1 MARICIKDLL
11 LRTEVGFN
19 PHEVGK
25 KQDVLLNLHI
35 HYRLQGE
42 ERSDAPA
49 EALDYRSLCKEVI
62 ALVEGRRFQL
72 LEKLAADVADFLLTK
87 ERVEEVEVEVDKP
100 HALRFARSVSF
111 YLTKK
116 KSCGME

>member
-72 LEKLAADVADFLLTK
+72 LEKLAADVADFLQIGRASCR
-87 ERVEEVEVEVDKP
+87 ERVEV
-100 HALRFARSVSF
+100 SVVGVLF
-111 YLTKK
+111 IR
-116 KSCGME
+116 